1 MISIP
6 SPTYASSA
14 PDLLSSIL
22 ESQSLLHSK
31 HTSAPKKNPSSK
43 TANPLSLPSKPESVL
58 PEANKVDVRKEGS
71 SVSVKETPGYPGAG
85 RGNSGGGAWRSG
97 QGGGGGGGHRGG
109 NRSYSG
115 GEYSSFS
122 GDGSSSHGNRPFQSS
137 SPWQNNNASDNF
149 QQRDRYDNYPDRSPM
164 QRGNPNY
171 NRGRGNQAR
180 YGSQMPQRSLP
191 ASPWQNQML
200 PDLSRSFPGRNS
212 NYQQATPD
220 IPNPVDMSTSHDPGY
235 NLEVRTDTYADEDDA
250 PHPHHGPPPSAGL
263 NSLPQPPIIRFQKPP
278 LSEDEKSDSSLP
290 READKYDPTE
300 PTLDDS
306 SSEEEK
312 VPRPIN
318 VHQKLTIVSPPRK
331 DTSIVADYVSGSDSP
346 GMLKVTPTILDQ
358 AVKQVLLERQDL
370 ISSQKMSTE
379 HDSGGESEGDCPNFS
394 IYSTTSMGIAQNRKG
409 GIQNNHI
416 LNSNQENEED
426 LVQEDDRDSADENIK
441 DDNLEVNMIPT
452 PDLNNTETL
461 PQTEGASVDHKP
473 GDKDETSICNDELQ
487 SEVVGVD
494 KEDKVDE
501 TDIEAEKLKKLLE
514 EGDSSEEEKTGTIG
528 EDQLEKDKKIQ
539 DETNSLSPK
548 HIKPDTTPI
557 KKSPITI
564 KLLPYRPEK
573 NNSFSLYD
581 KEDYE
586 DIPSESEGENI
597 TKPVVSPAKVPEVR
611 KFDEEANN
619 SSFDEEI
626 KQPDISDLLPTD
638 IEKLTELI
646 SDAEDER
653 SYTPCLDENKS
664 NKSRDTT
671 LDSEKETTGIGGL
684 DTEMI
689 SDDEGNELF
698 SDVNN
703 LKTDSDNTALEL
715 LVRDTEL
722 PQGEFE
728 EGEIVEKRKQK
739 VKEKVKALLN
749 QPVISKPPEEEK
761 KKKKKEK
768 RTEKDAKDKGKSKKG
783 NEDSFKK
790 LSKSGKERNYRER
803 DDKNKSKNKDKEER
817 RDKEDR
823 REKEKRSSRSP
834 DKEKKDKAKD
844 KDKKRDKRKDIERY
858 DVRNIISDKSRRV
871 KDAFGRDT
879 SRPRSRSAD
888 SQGGSPAKFKRSVSR
903 KRSASRGRR
912 SNSKVPHRSLSRGR
926 RSPSRKRRSV
936 SRGRRSVSRRRRSIS
951 RGRKSPSKN
960 GKSVSPRFR
969 RSVSPRFRR
978 SISPK
983 HKAHSPKK
991 QSHSPRGRSPIVRGK
1006 RSISPRIR
1014 RSKSPRIRRSTSRIR
1029 NKRAKRSPSPLRRRS
1044 SPGRLHRPISPRRRP
1059 LRRSK
1064 SRGRSVSPAHSPKV
1078 VRKPRKPKRHRSVSS
1093 KRKMSKSPVKPKL
1106 KRKRS
1111 RTFSPGV
1118 MLSRSHSRSRER
1130 ERENIAL
1137 RADWRRA
1144 PPEKSPMYQDWSS
1157 ASHSMSPAGSPGWT
1171 PPPQQS
1177 NLRVIVT
1184 NKDKSKKKD
1193 KKKKTSK
1200 KTKTIER
1207 NLQHQSK
1214 DMGPSKEVFTS
1225 GNNILVS
1232 VSFNKKQES
1241 ENVPAM
1247 PPPEE
1252 PPKKKKHKDNTVKA
1266 KKDKNKEKI
1275 KKKRTEKSKRSKD
1288 LENKKP
1294 VAIIDLDKSPFKE
1307 LTPSPKAIIILSD
1320 SENGEKEEELM
1331 ERQEM
1336 LRGELLQM
1344 EKRFPHSDDV
1354 FAESPPQ
1361 SPIRENT
1368 YMTTAGPKTPPEPA
1382 VKFTISSKSNPQLR
1396 AVNPLHE
1403 EEDEIPVEEAAEGKE
1418 GTTETGQRGPN
1429 TPPDPPHSP
1438 PSSPDAY
1445 DPFEPTK
1452 SGSNT
1457 PERVSPPPVLAEKHV
1472 EKRPEDLLQVPTMSL
1487 EAAQKSNLSADDV
1500 IQARPISPTEKVLAL
1515 LKSTRNNPSP
1525 ANTVQPLYSEQI
1537 FDHPKLP
1544 EVENQALDSNPT
1556 VTVQSPERN
1565 SASVVPSTKTQ
1576 TVHPAIVKP
1585 NSPKLIYS
1593 SVTPSVVTS
1602 TPGYLT
1608 AVPRIGVYSSSTPP
1622 SSQRIMLP
1630 SPTKS
1635 QPSKLFLS
1643 KPSPIKSTPIKPMPS
1658 KTIISKL
1665 PMPSIKPLPA
1675 RSAKG
1680 NNGKN
1685 GNDIIELDM
1694 DMDSPYSPGSSDF
1707 GDLFEPPADNGKQSN
1722 NYSQNKPNS
1731 KFNVVFDSLFGGKS
1745 GKANKNSYLSK
1756 VPVRQTKKT
1765 KGFYSIFLSYT
1776 IALSTSKDTIK

>member
-31 HTSAPKKNPSSK
+31 HSSAPKKNPSSK
-43 TANPLSLPSKPESVL
+43 TANPLSVPSKPESAL

-109 NRSYSG
+109 NRPYSG
-115 GEYSSFS
+115 GDYSSFS
-122 GDGSSSHGNRPFQSS
+122 GDGSTSQGNRPYQSS
-137 SPWQNNNASDNF
+137 SPWQNNNTSDNF

-164 QRGNPNY
+164 QRGNANH
-171 NRGRGNQAR
+171 NRGRGNHTR

-212 NYQQATPD
+212 NQYQLTTPMPD
-220 IPNPVDMSTSHDPGY
+220 IPNPVDMSTSHDPDY
-235 NLEVRTDTYADEDDA
+235 NLDLGTGSYVDDA
-250 PHPHHGPPPSAGL
+250 PLHGPPPSAGQ
-263 NSLPQPPIIRFQKPP
+263 NALPQPPIIRFQKPP

-290 READKYDPTE
+290 RETDKYDPME

-306 SSEEEK
+306 SSDEEK
-312 VPRPIN
+312 VPRPIS

-331 DTSIVADYVSGSDSP
+331 DTCIVADYVSGSDSP
-346 GMLKVTPTILDQ
+346 GILKVTPTILDQ
-358 AVKQVLLERQDL
+358 AVKQVLQERQDL

-394 IYSTTSMGIAQNRKG
+394 IYSTTSMSIAQNRKG
-409 GIQNNHI
+409 AIQNNHI
-416 LNSNQENEED
+416 LDSSQENQED
-426 LVQEDDRDSADENIK
+426 LVQEDDRDSVDENKVELDSIPAP
-441 DDNLEVNMIPT
+441 DSNM
-452 PDLNNTETL
+452 TEKL
-461 PQTEGASVDHKP
+461 PQTEGVSVDQKL
-473 GDKDETSICNDELQ
+473 GDTNETSICNDESQ

-494 KEDKVDE
+494 IQGKADE
-501 TDIEAEKLKKLLE
+501 IDTEAEKLKKLLE
-514 EGDSSEEEKTGTIG
+514 EGDSSEEEKTDTIG
-528 EDQLEKDKKIQ
+528 EDQLEEDKKIQ
-539 DETNSLSPK
+539 DETNSLSPV

-557 KKSPITI
+557 KKTPITI
-564 KLLPYRPEK
+564 KLLPYRPGK
-573 NNSFSLYD
+573 NNSSFSLYD

-586 DIPSESEGENI
+586 DIPSESEGDNI
-597 TKPVVSPAKVPEVR
+597 TKPVISPAKVSQVR
-611 KFDEEANN
+611 EYDEEANN

-626 KQPDISDLLPTD
+626 KQAGTSDLLPTD
-638 IEKLTELI
+638 IEKLTESI

-671 LDSEKETTGIGGL
+671 LESEKETIGIGGL

-698 SDVNN
+698 CDVNN

-739 VKEKVKALLN
+739 VKEKVKALLS
-749 QPVISKPPEEEK
+749 QPVISKPPDEEK

-768 RTEKDAKDKGKSKKG
+768 RTEKDVKDKGKSKKG
-783 NEDSFKK
+783 NDDSFKK

-803 DDKNKSKNKDKEER
+803 DDKNKSKNKDKEE
-817 RDKEDR
+817 R

-888 SQGGSPAKFKRSVSR
+888 SQGGSPDKFKRSVSR

-912 SNSKVPHRSLSRGR
+912 SISKVPHRSLSRGR

-936 SRGRRSVSRRRRSIS
+936 SRGRRSVSRRRHSIS
-951 RGRKSPSKN
+951 RGGKSPSKN
-960 GKSVSPRFR
+960 CKSPASPHFR

-983 HKAHSPKK
+983 QKAHSPKK
-991 QSHSPRGRSPIVRGK
+991 QSPSPRGRSPIVRGK

-1029 NKRAKRSPSPLRRRS
+1029 NKRAKRSPSLLRRRS

-1064 SRGRSVSPAHSPKV
+1064 SRGRSKSPAHSPKV
-1078 VRKPRKPKRHRSVSS
+1078 GRKPRKPKRHRSVSS
-1093 KRKMSKSPVKPKL
+1093 KRKMSKSPTKPKM

-1111 RTFSPGV
+1111 RSFSPGV
-1118 MLSRSHSRSRER
+1118 VLSRSHSRSRER
-1130 ERENIAL
+1130 EREKVAL
-1137 RADWRRA
+1137 RGNWRRA
-1144 PPEKSPMYQDWSS
+1144 PLDKSPLYQEWSS
-1157 ASHSMSPAGSPGWT
+1157 GSHSMSPAGSPGWT

-1193 KKKKTSK
+1193 KKKKNSK
-1200 KTKTIER
+1200 KTKIAER

-1214 DMGPSKEVFTS
+1214 DTGPSKEVFTS

-1247 PPPEE
+1247 APPEE
-1252 PPKKKKHKDNTVKA
+1252 PPKKKKHKDTAVKG
-1266 KKDKNKEKI
+1266 KKDKNKEKV
-1275 KKKRTEKSKRSKD
+1275 KKKRMVKSKRSKD

-1307 LTPSPKAIIILSD
+1307 LTPSPKAIIVLSD

-1344 EKRFPHSDDV
+1344 EKRFPHSDDI

-1368 YMTTAGPKTPPEPA
+1368 YKTTAGPKTPPEPA

-1418 GTTETGQRGPN
+1418 GPTEAGQRGPN

-1457 PERVSPPPVLAEKHV
+1457 PERASPPPVLAEKHL

-1500 IQARPISPTEKVLAL
+1500 IQARPISPMEKVLAL

-1537 FDHPKLP
+1537 FDHPKLAD
-1544 EVENQALDSNPT
+1544 VENQTLDSNPT

-1576 TVHPAIVKP
+1576 TVHSAIVKP
-1585 NSPKLIYS
+1585 NSPKLVYS

-1602 TPGYLT
+1602 TPGYLS

-1622 SSQRIMLP
+1622 ASQRIMLP

-1675 RSAKG
+1675 RGAKG

-1731 KFNVVFDSLFGGKS
+1731 KFSMVFDSLFGGKS
-1745 GKANKNSYLSK
+1745 GKPNKNSALSK

-1765 KGFYSIFLSYT
+1765 KGFYNIFMSYNNG
-1776 IALSTSKDTIK
+1776 IALIAQAKIQ